1 MSENTQLEFTG
12 ERFLPECQREI
23 WYEHY
28 HRYHMVAQWIKG
40 KVVLDA
46 ACGEGYGSHILSH
59 HADRVLGVDVS
70 ADAVGH
76 AKNTYKKDN
85 LRFMQSDILALD
97 LPEKSVDVVVSFET
111 IEHLA
116 EHEQL
121 LAVFKKVLKDDGLLI
136 VSTPDKAEYSD
147 KTGFDNEYHV
157 KELYKDEFADLIGKQ
172 FKYTEW
178 LGQKLMFQSAIWR
191 MDQPLKSMTMQTH
204 QNSGQA
210 LTGQMPF
217 NPLYFIVLASNKS
230 IDMTDVTDCYGFTDD
245 SESVYEHYNEMIREY
260 ISVAEKFVKLN
271 DQQEK
276 WRKHPIIG
284 RCIRWFDKEK

>member
-1 MSENTQLEFTG
+1 MTEKSQLEFTG

-28 HRYHMVAQWIKG
+28 HRYHVAANWVKG

-46 ACGEGYGSHILSH
+46 ACGEGYGSHILAQ

-70 ADAVGH
+70 EEAVAH
-76 AKNTYKKDN
+76 AKNSYTKDN
-85 LRFMQSDILALD
+85 LRFMKSDVLALD

-116 EHEQL
+116 AHQEL
-121 LAVFKKVLKDDGLLI
+121 LAVFKRVLKDDGLLI
-136 VSTPDKAEYSD
+136 ISTPDKAEYSD
-147 KTGFDNEYHV
+147 KTGFNNEYHV
-157 KELYKDEFADLIGKQ
+157 KELYRDEFETLIAEQ
-172 FKYTEW
+172 FDHTEW

-191 MDQPLKSMTMQTH
+191 LNQPLNQLTMQTH
-204 QNSGQA
+204 QESGQA
-210 LTGQMPF
+210 LTDQMPF
-217 NPLYFIVLASNKS
+217 NPLYFVVLASNKK
-230 IDMTDVTDCYGFTDD
+230 IDTNLINDCYGFTDAE
-245 SESVYEHYNEMIREY
+245 ESVYEHYNEMIREY
-260 ISVAEKFVKLN
+260 ISVAKKFMKLN

-284 RCIRWFDKEK
+284 RCIRWFVKEK